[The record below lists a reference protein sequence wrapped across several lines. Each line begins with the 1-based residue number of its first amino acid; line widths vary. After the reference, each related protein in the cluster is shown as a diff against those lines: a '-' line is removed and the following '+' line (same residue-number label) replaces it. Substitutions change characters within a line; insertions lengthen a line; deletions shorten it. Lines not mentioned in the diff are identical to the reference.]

1 MSLSRSL
8 SLSLSLARSAP
19 LVRRVFDA
27 ALTKAWVANASME
40 RRERYPHWSG
50 VKWEQPWWD
59 RCAGCSEF

>member
-1 MSLSRSL
+1 M
-8 SLSLSLARSAP
+8 
-19 LVRRVFDA
+19 VRRVFDA

-59 RCAGCSEF
+59 RCACLSLNP